1 MRKKQVEFEKGRQQ
15 NMRLIAEISEL
26 YIIPFSLT
34 RTLHSVSEI
43 NLPPH
48 WSLFYTGH
56 TAPKLL
62 AKVGYDYDKGLGQS

>member
-26 YIIPFSLT
+26 YIIPFSLAH
-34 RTLHSVSEI
+34 TLHSVSEI
-43 NLPPH
+43 HLPPH

-62 AKVGYDYDKGLGQS
+62 AKIGYDYDKGWGRS